1 VFFQCQL
8 RIWSEDTCYEAQ
20 PTNGTPAG
28 PYGSLLAM
36 ALSPKNP
43 PHASFQILIM
53 YYSKLELSYGGDALN
68 AAAGLLR
75 MLTGRLGCE
84 MFQGLPKLGL
94 DAYLLFYIV
103 KGTSKPKR
111 NAQFPS
117 YSWAGWK
124 ARVRWFEHAR
134 ADPLFRL
141 GNPTGFAQ
149 ERAWIKWL
157 ELGLNGL
164 ACSIS
169 NLPEIVSDRPH
180 LDATACIRLIMEI
193 PSIRHDVEKTVL
205 KVEDAKLARRY
216 QYPLLTFMTVSVLFK
231 IGANSISDLYDKD
244 SNICGYI
251 RYDQSPLKTSKCF
264 SEFILLSETNYAD
277 KDFPILK
284 KTKRKRY
291 NLEVQSDQGG
301 SRSLRS
307 ENEDTGNQSP
317 YVDLYDR
324 ATYRWDYYWILL
336 IEWDDGVAERRGIG
350 QIYKAAAEK
359 SFPPGPVWKRIVLA

>member
-1 VFFQCQL
+1 
-8 RIWSEDTCYEAQ
+8 
-20 PTNGTPAG
+20 
-28 PYGSLLAM
+28 
-36 ALSPKNP
+36 
-43 PHASFQILIM
+43 M

-75 MLTGRLGCE
+75 MLSGRLGCE
-84 MFQGLPKLGL
+84 MFQGLPKLDL
-94 DAYLLFYIV
+94 DAYLLFYTV

-134 ADPLFRL
+134 ADPLSRL

-169 NLPEIVSDRPH
+169 NLPEIVSDRPQ
-180 LDATACIRLIMEI
+180 LDSTACTRLKEEI
-193 PSIRHDVEKTVL
+193 PSIRRDVEQVVL
-205 KVEDAKLARRY
+205 KVEDAKPAHGY
-216 QYPLLTFMTVSVLFK
+216 QYPLLTFMTVSVLFRVC
-231 IGANSISDLYDKD
+231 ANSFSDLYDKN
-244 SNICGYI
+244 SEICGYI
-251 RYDQSPLKTSKCF
+251 RYDQSTPKISKCY

-284 KTKRKRY
+284 KTKRKRH
-291 NLEVQSDQGG
+291 NLEVQSDREGA
-301 SRSLRS
+301 RSLHS
-307 ENEDTGNQSP
+307 ENEYTGDQSP

-324 ATYRWDYYWILL
+324 ASYRWDYYWVLL
-336 IEWDDGVAERRGIG
+336 IEWDKGVAERRGIG
-350 QIYKAAAEK
+350 QIYKVAAEK
-359 SFPPGPVWKRIVLA
+359 SFAPGPVWKRIVLA